1 MFFVLTPINSGAM
14 RTASSIPCKLRVP
27 IEPLTMFFALMIWQA
42 FMAFCASAISKESLL
57 GDLNTPYGTGGSLVS
72 STFSAKASRA
82 AASGISEI
90 LSSNFAKAEGLAFIF
105 AVSFNMPCVSALAA
119 SARATHSVLWTA
131 KTGVFYTLVSLLLAC
146 VAYHS
151 GPPAF

>member
-1 MFFVLTPINSGAM
+1 MAGLDGLLLFRNLQ
-14 RTASSIPCKLRVP
+14 RIPDGCP
-27 IEPLTMFFALMIWQA
+27 EHAPWDQWQPG
-42 FMAFCASAISKESLL
+42 F
-57 GDLNTPYGTGGSLVS
+57 P
-72 STFSAKASRA
+72 TFSAKASRA